1 MSSVFG
7 GIDVGARSLGTLTHG
22 ATSSPVT
29 ATHPDRARSERAAL
43 ALGILMLGAGI
54 THFVFPGPYQKIV
67 PRVLRHA
74 AFWVRW
80 SGIAEVACSGL
91 LMIPRTRRMG
101 ALATAVLLLAV
112 FPANV
117 KMALDGGLPGHRF
130 PLSSPLAAWAR
141 LPLQVPLVV
150 CALRIAQRSPPVI
163 PALSRP
169 KRSKPA

>member
-1 MSSVFG
+1 M
-7 GIDVGARSLGTLTHG
+7 
-22 ATSSPVT
+22 T
-29 ATHPDRARSERAAL
+29 ATHPDRARIEQAAL
-43 ALGILMLGAGI
+43 ALAVLMLGAGLS
-54 THFVFPGPYQKIV
+54 HFVFPGPYQKIV
-67 PRVLRHA
+67 PRVLGHA

-91 LMIPRTRRMG
+91 LVVRRTRRVG
-101 ALATAVLLLAV
+101 ALATAVLLLAL

-150 CALRIAQRSPPVI
+150 CALRIAQRSPAEPI
-163 PALSRP
+163 SARLPS
-169 KRSKPA
+169 